1 MEEVTQ
7 LVFVDALEDA
17 DDGREEVD
25 VEGEDG
31 EEGTYSDGHKK
42 MVIVPGDAVD
52 ASAVGSKSQLDG

>member
-1 MEEVTQ
+1 MERVTQ
-7 LVFVDALEDA
+7 LVFVDALEDG
-17 DDGREEVD
+17 DDGREEED

-31 EEGTYSDGHKK
+31 EEGTYFDGHDK